1 MLFQADS
8 DRKNEFGKY
17 TKEELAEME
26 RRAEEKAK
34 SLGIRRGGFMVCT
47 NDAGDTWT
55 ERPFEVNTVPFT
67 REDGV
72 TVDLAGFCHGSSH
85 GICLKHGAHK
95 GRLVCPSRVAVAEY
109 NTWDGIRKYCYNNA
123 VYSDDH
129 GLTWQ
134 ASYPVQRGTG
144 EGTLIEL
151 GDGQLL
157 YNSRAYFKD
166 QKRLLADSKDGG
178 ATWDNFR
185 ADEFLLE
192 EKDIGCNASF
202 LRVER
207 EDLKD
212 ASLLPEAC
220 SSITIFANPRS
231 EIRQNMTC
239 CVSFDEGKTWSLTR
253 TVWEKAAA
261 YSSLDYDPVSGHFFL
276 LYERGE
282 GENPYE
288 SGISAAEFDLE
299 WLIGWHKTIH
309 SKRHIACF

>member
-144 EGTLIEL
+144 EG
-151 GDGQLL
+151 
-157 YNSRAYFKD
+157 
-166 QKRLLADSKDGG
+166 
-178 ATWDNFR
+178 
-185 ADEFLLE
+185 
-192 EKDIGCNASF
+192 
-202 LRVER
+202 
-207 EDLKD
+207 
-212 ASLLPEAC
+212 
-220 SSITIFANPRS
+220 
-231 EIRQNMTC
+231 
-239 CVSFDEGKTWSLTR
+239 
-253 TVWEKAAA
+253 
-261 YSSLDYDPVSGHFFL
+261 
-276 LYERGE
+276 
-282 GENPYE
+282 ENPYE